1 MNKERLYLSEE
12 QDIDG
17 IISECKKNIKIHKR
31 INYIFDILPIILI
44 TITVVGMA
52 CASVYCGIKGTDV
65 KIVFV
70 KTVVPMVIIVGI
82 ISYFFQNRY
91 YKNRDYKTMDI
102 RKRYKLVQKVC
113 VAFNLS
119 LTNITV
125 EDIES
130 KIVALKKLHKDGE
143 NYRDKAFKIANK
155 LLVPLLVLI
164 ISAVLSMKEKMITYI
179 DLSHIYVHILP
190 IIMFVI
196 AIIGMLIISCMGISY
211 ELGRY
216 IVSSFLVP
224 YGHLID
230 YSIYWLKFLKEEL
243 PEIKDYLKK
252 SKSMQDIE
260 NYEKEVSIKK
270 FAKVYIEWKNL
281 SSNKEKQVINI
292 LKEESDH
299 TIQMLNESK
308 HFKKLSKELDEK
320 LEKSNSLSEH

>member
-17 IISECKKNIKIHKR
+17 IISECKKNKN
-31 INYIFDILPIILI
+31 INGGMEYFIDALLPPAIVVMTIIVIAIAMLVG
-44 TITVVGMA
+44 TRHYLQFAEYVMFVVGIMMA
-52 CASVYCGIKGTDV
+52 NSC
-65 KIVFV
+65 
-70 KTVVPMVIIVGI
+70 VIGVA
-82 ISYFFQNRY
+82 SYFYQNRY
-91 YKNRDYKTMDI
+91 YINRDYKTMNI
-102 RKRYKLVQKVC
+102 KQRYELVQKIC
-113 VAFNLS
+113 EAFNLS
-119 LTNITV
+119 LMI
-125 EDIES
+125 DIEEKDVES
-130 KIVALKKLHKDGE
+130 KITILKKLYEDGRK
-143 NYRDKAFKIANK
+143 YRNKVFKIMNRSLIY
-155 LLVPLLVLI
+155 LLGLSLSTMLTMKGKIVLDI
-164 ISAVLSMKEKMITYI
+164 VS
-179 DLSHIYVHILP
+179 IL
-190 IIMFVI
+190 ILAII
-196 AIIGMLIISCMGISY
+196 AIITLAFLSCIGPAY
-211 ELGRY
+211 EMCRY
-216 IVSSFLVP
+216 AVKNSLVP

-308 HFKKLSKELDEK
+308 YFEKLSKELDEK
-320 LEKSNSLSEH
+320 LEKSNSLSEY